1 MKKIEM
7 IKAVLDKRIK
17 IVEKAYNMAEEYNR
31 SWLDGKICGYMDA
44 LNLLN
49 SSEESIGV
57 EL

>member
-1 MKKIEM
+1 M
-7 IKAVLDKRIK
+7 IKTVLDKRIK
-17 IVEKAYNMAEEYNR
+17 IVEKAYKMAEGYDR
-31 SWLDGKICGYMDA
+31 SWLDGKMSGYKDA

>member
-1 MKKIEM
+1 M

-17 IVEKAYNMAEEYNR
+17 IVEKAYKMAEGYNR
-31 SWLDGKICGYMDA
+31 SWLDGKMSGYKDA
-44 LNLLN
+44 LDLLN